1 MGWLNILAWRVSLV
15 EVRSVRVSIYL
26 GWGGG
31 GVGGGKGRGEVRPRL
46 ARPSVIIF
54 FFSWQHYYLRWSPA
68 NTELEWYNKIE
79 SDDRDRLI
87 S

>member
-1 MGWLNILAWRVSLV
+1 MREAAAGMEMCKFHAGGLFELLCALGICSWRVM
-15 EVRSVRVSIYL
+15 R
-26 GWGGG
+26 G

-68 NTELEWYNKIE
+68 NTELEW
-79 SDDRDRLI
+79 
-87 S
+87 